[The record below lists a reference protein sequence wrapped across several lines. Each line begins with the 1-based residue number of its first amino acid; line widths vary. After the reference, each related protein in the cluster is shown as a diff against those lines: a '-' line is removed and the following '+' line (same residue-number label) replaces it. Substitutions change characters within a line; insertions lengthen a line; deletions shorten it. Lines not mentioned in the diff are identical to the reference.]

1 MKSKIFDLI
10 EKERIR
16 QEQGIN
22 LIASENYTYP
32 DVLAVTGSILTNK
45 YAEGYPGKRYYS
57 GMEYFDE
64 IENYTI
70 KLVKEIFQAEY
81 VNVQP
86 YSGTPANLAVYF
98 ALLKPGDKI
107 MSMALDS
114 GGHLSHGHKITA
126 VGKFYNIVQYGVDK
140 KSGILNMDEIEKMAI
155 AEKPKL
161 IIAGFSA
168 YSRNLDWKRFSDI
181 AKKVGAYTL
190 ADISHISGLV
200 ASGILENPVPHFD
213 IVTTT
218 THKTLRGPRG
228 AIVMARV
235 KYAKVL
241 ARSVFPGIQ
250 GGPHENTIGAIALT
264 LEKAKT
270 REFKEYTKQ
279 VIINSQILASELTNL
294 GFEIVSRG
302 TDNHLFLINLTKQKI
317 SGSGAEKLL
326 EEAGIFVNKNMIPY
340 DTRKPLDPSGIRV
353 GSPSITS
360 RGMKEREVREIAIL
374 INQVLT
380 KQKGPIEVQQIV
392 LKLTSKFPIGYKP
405 ISF

>member
-1 MKSKIFDLI
+1 MKNKILELI
-10 EKERIR
+10 EKERKR

-22 LIASENYTYP
+22 LIASENYAYP
-32 DVLAVTGSILTNK
+32 EVLAITGSILTNK

-64 IENYTI
+64 IENRAI
-70 KLVKEIFQAEY
+70 KLAKEVFGAEY

-98 ALLKPGDKI
+98 ALLEPGDKI

-126 VGKFYNIVQYGVDK
+126 TGKFFEIIQYGVDK
-140 KSGILNMDEIEKMAI
+140 KSGILNMDEVEKMALQ
-155 AEKPKL
+155 EKPKL

-168 YSRNLDWKRFSDI
+168 YSRNLDWKRFAEI
-181 AKKVGAYTL
+181 AKKVGAYSL

-200 ASGILENPVPHFD
+200 AAGVLENPTPYFD
-213 IVTTT
+213 VVTTT

-228 AIVMARV
+228 AIIMAR
-235 KYAKVL
+235 KKFAKSISK
-241 ARSVFPGIQ
+241 SVFPGIQ

-264 LEKAKT
+264 LEKAQT
-270 REFKEYTKQ
+270 DEFKEYALQ
-279 VIINSQILASELTNL
+279 IIKNSQTLATELQNY
-294 GFEIVSRG
+294 GFEIISGG
-302 TDNHLFLINLTKQKI
+302 TDNHLFLIDLIKQKL
-317 SGSGAEKLL
+317 SGASAEELL
-326 EEAGIFVNKNMIPY
+326 EQAGIFVNKNMIPY
-340 DTRKPLDPSGIRV
+340 DLHKPLDPSGIRI

-360 RGMKEREVREIAIL
+360 RGMKEGEARQIAKL
-374 INQVLT
+374 IYQILT
-380 KQKGPIEVQQIV
+380 KRKGPLEVQKSVVQ
-392 LKLTSKFPIGYKP
+392 LTSKFPIGYKP

>member
-1 MKSKIFDLI
+1 MKNKIFDLI

-16 QEQGIN
+16 QERGIN
-22 LIASENYTYP
+22 LIASENYTYS

-64 IENYTI
+64 IENHAI
-70 KLVKEIFQAEY
+70 KLAKEIFGAEY

-98 ALLKPGDKI
+98 ALLKPKDKI

-114 GGHLSHGHKITA
+114 GGHLSHGHKVTA
-126 VGKFYNIVQYGVDK
+126 TGKFFKIIQYGVDK
-140 KSGILNMDEIEKMAI
+140 KTGILNMDEIEKMAI
-155 AEKPKL
+155 TEKPKL
-161 IIAGFSA
+161 LIAGFSA
-168 YSRNLDWKRFSDI
+168 YSRNIDWKRFSQI

-200 ASGILENPVPHFD
+200 ASGVLENPVPHFD

-228 AIVMARV
+228 AIIMARK
-235 KYAKVL
+235 KYAKSL

-270 REFKEYTKQ
+270 SEFKKYTKQ
-279 VIINSQILASELTNL
+279 ILANAKTMAEILSKN
-294 GFEIVSRG
+294 GFKIISGG
-302 TDNHLFLINLTKQKI
+302 TDNHLFLIDLTKQKI
-317 SGSGAEKLL
+317 SGSEAEKLL
-326 EEAGIFVNKNMIPY
+326 EQADIFVNKNMIPY
-340 DTRKPLDPSGIRV
+340 DSRKPLDPSGIRI
-353 GSPSITS
+353 GSSAITT
-360 RGMKEREVREIAIL
+360 RGMREKQAKIIAEL
-374 INQVLT
+374 IVQILT
-380 KQKGPIEVQQIV
+380 KQKRPREVHKIV
-392 LKLTSKFPIGYKP
+392 LELSAKFPIGYKP
-405 ISF
+405 ISL